1 LCKTESVFVLGNFH
15 NPAQA
20 TSTELVKS
28 MQGFQPT
35 LSKPKEGR
43 KDSEA
48 ICGKA
53 HKNTTQLMDGKL

>member
-1 LCKTESVFVLGNFH
+1 VLGNFH

-20 TSTELVKS
+20 TSPELVKS

-48 ICGKA
+48 ICGKK

>member
-1 LCKTESVFVLGNFH
+1 VLGNFH
-15 NPAQA
+15 NPAQP
-20 TSTELVKS
+20 TSPELVKKHAR
-28 MQGFQPT
+28 FQTT
-35 LSKPKEGR
+35 LSKPKEGT